1 MKFSTLI
8 KHSAELY
15 RIIQKSPSPAD
26 ELASQYLRSKKYIGS
41 SERKIIS
48 ELVFSSLR
56 ITSLAAKACD
66 EFEYESKLSISDD
79 KSELFQLSAAI
90 IILLNFP
97 NSPLAELQ
105 NLLNK
110 FVNTGSDFS
119 EYIAEAITEL
129 ELMTIPVHDF
139 ISHCKQFTSK
149 FIDIINSDI
158 LAAHHYLCMQPWMID
173 SLAAKYYAK
182 EVNQL
187 AFKLMY
193 PAPVCLRIN
202 TLSTKRSLIM
212 DELAANSIK
221 ATKSQYSPDG
231 IILNQRPQL
240 NNFEFYRNGSV
251 EVQDIGS
258 QLISYSLA
266 PESNSDILDACA
278 GAGGKTLHIAALS
291 NDEATIIATDLEF
304 NRLKEIKIRANK
316 SGIASIKVI
325 PQKKMDLKDKVK
337 HKFDYILI
345 DAPCSGTG
353 TIRRMPMPKWRL
365 APKQLAKLNKAQ
377 SEILEYYAD
386 LLKVG
391 GTLVYATCSLLSEEN
406 ENIVQQFLAKHS
418 DFAPLPIRN
427 SSEQP
432 ELVYPGLQDED
443 FMLSLNP
450 LNGETDGFFMAKI
463 TRIESN
469 NN

>member
-26 ELASQYLRSKKYIGS
+26 ELASQYLRAKKYIGS

-56 ITSLAAKACD
+56 INSLAAKACE
-66 EFEYESKLSISDD
+66 EFEYEYKLTISIEQ
-79 KSELFQLSAAI
+79 KELFNLSASV
-90 IILLNFP
+90 IILLDFP
-97 NSPLAELQ
+97 KSPLAELQ

-110 FVNTGSDFS
+110 FVNTGSNFT

-129 ELMTIPVHDF
+129 ELITISAHTF
-139 ISHCKQFTSK
+139 INHCRQFTIN
-149 FIDIINSDI
+149 FFELINSDK
-158 LAAHHYLCMQPWMID
+158 LAGHPYLCMQPWMIE
-173 SLAAKYYAK
+173 SLAKKYSDS
-182 EVNQL
+182 ELNQL
-187 AFKLMY
+187 ALKLMY
-193 PAPVCLRIN
+193 PAPVCLRVN
-202 TLSTKRSLIM
+202 TLSTNRSLIM
-212 DELAANSIK
+212 GELSANSIP
-221 ATKSQYSPDG
+221 ATLSEYSPDG
-231 IILNQRPQL
+231 IILNHRPQL
-240 NNFEFYRNGSV
+240 NNFDFYRNGSV

-266 PESNSDILDACA
+266 PECDSDILDACA

-291 NDEATIIATDLEF
+291 DDKARIIATDLEF

-325 PQKKMDLKDKVK
+325 PQRKMELKDKIK

-345 DAPCSGTG
+345 DAPCSGSG

-365 APKQLAKLNKAQ
+365 APKQLSKLNKAQ

-391 GTLVYATCSLLSEEN
+391 GTLVYATCSLFSEEN
-406 ENIVQQFLAKHS
+406 ENIVQEFLAKHS
-418 DFAPLPIRN
+418 EFAPLPISN
-427 SSEQP
+427 SALNSNIN
-432 ELVYPGLQDED
+432 YPGLNSED
-443 FMLSLNP
+443 YMLSLSP
-450 LNGETDGFFMAKI
+450 INGETDGFFIAKL
-463 TRIESN
+463 TRID
-469 NN
+469 